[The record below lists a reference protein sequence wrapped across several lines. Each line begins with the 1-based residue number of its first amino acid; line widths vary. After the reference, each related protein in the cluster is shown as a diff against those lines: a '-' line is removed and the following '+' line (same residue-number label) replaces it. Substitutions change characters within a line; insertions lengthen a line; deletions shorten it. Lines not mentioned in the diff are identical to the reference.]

1 MGAPRGNS
9 NAAGS
14 DQTAPKPF
22 IDAITRACK
31 QEDGKRLRKAAEQL
45 LNLAAEGEAW
55 AVKEL
60 ADRLDGKPV
69 ASVDATIK
77 GNLAAILSSIGGDS
91 DSQEGDK

>member
-1 MGAPRGNS
+1 MGAPRGNN

-31 QEDGKRLRKAAEQL
+31 QEDGKRLRAAAEQL
-45 LNLAAEGEAW
+45 LNLAAAGEAW

-91 DSQEGDK
+91 DSNEGDK

>member
-31 QEDGKRLRKAAEQL
+31 QEDGKRLRAAAEQL
-45 LNLAAEGEAW
+45 LDLAAAGEAW

-60 ADRLDGKPV
+60 ADRMDGKPKQ
-69 ASVDATIK
+69 SVDATVS
-77 GNLAAILSSIGGDS
+77 GNLAQILSSISGADEPES
-91 DSQEGDK
+91 GDK